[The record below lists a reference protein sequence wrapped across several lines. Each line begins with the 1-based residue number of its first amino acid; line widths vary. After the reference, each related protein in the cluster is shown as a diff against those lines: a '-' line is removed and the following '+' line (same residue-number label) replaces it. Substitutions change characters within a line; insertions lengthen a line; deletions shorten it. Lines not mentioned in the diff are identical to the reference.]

1 MTGGEEMQTLTGG
14 LSELHMPEG
23 ELTLRRF
30 RETFPVPQDPSF
42 EYVAG
47 IRRWMCATV
56 QHLNKTW
63 R

>member
-1 MTGGEEMQTLTGG
+1 MIGGEEMQTLTGG

-23 ELTLRRF
+23 ELTLRQF

-47 IRRWMCATV
+47 IR
-56 QHLNKTW
+56 
-63 R
+63 